1 MLIFKSIIA
10 RKKLKNYSDL
20 LIKSNA
26 SLKDAL
32 NAIDKGSS
40 RVVFVT
46 NDKDQ
51 ILGILTDGD
60 MRRAI
65 LKGGNF
71 QKNLQLY
78 EPRFFICK

>member
-1 MLIFKSIIA
+1 M
-10 RKKLKNYSDL
+10 KNLSDL
-20 LIKSNA
+20 LIQSNA

-32 NAIDKGSS
+32 SAIDKGSL

-71 QKNLQLY
+71 SEKIYSFMNQDFL
-78 EPRFFICK
+78 